1 METKKETFEIAI
13 RIMQVLQIMEEL
25 QHLQVP
31 EADRLSV
38 VEVCALRYWCD
49 ESKGELVAI
58 YNAYRYG
65 YLRAKRRQE
74 GK

>member
-1 METKKETFEIAI
+1 METKRETFEIAI
-13 RIMQVLQIMEEL
+13 RIMEEL

-38 VEVCALRYWCD
+38 AEVCALRYWCD
-49 ESKGELVAI
+49 EGKGELVAI

-65 YLRAKRRQE
+65 YLRAKCRQE
-74 GK
+74 EK